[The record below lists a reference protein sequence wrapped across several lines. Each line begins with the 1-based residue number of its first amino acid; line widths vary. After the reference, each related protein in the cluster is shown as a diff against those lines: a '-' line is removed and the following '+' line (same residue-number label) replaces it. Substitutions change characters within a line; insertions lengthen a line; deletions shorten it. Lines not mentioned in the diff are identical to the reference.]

1 MIYIETERVEAV
13 SFKRRAILFRSVFQ
27 LCLFSLLA
35 SVRLSRVYVCD
46 SSRLLGKRDF
56 HGVRLHEEKFEK
68 RSSVAKRDTRV
79 SNQLG
84 VEGVN
89 VLEKSRKQIYLTVNE
104 VVKDLGESLCVPL
117 LYTCIFPL
125 KIAEI
130 SILV

>member
-1 MIYIETERVEAV
+1 MRKKMAGRRRDIHRDRERVEAV

-27 LCLFSLLA
+27 LCLFSLVA

-68 RSSVAKRDTRV
+68 GSSVAKRDTRV

-89 VLEKSRKQIYLTVNE
+89 VLEKSRKQIYLAVN
-104 VVKDLGESLCVPL
+104 
-117 LYTCIFPL
+117 
-125 KIAEI
+125 
-130 SILV
+130 